1 MKKDLQE
8 DTFKIKKE
16 INQEITNDDTKSLK
30 KNLEKINKIE
40 KIEKK
45 LIKYV

>member
-30 KNLEKINKIE
+30 KNLEKINTIE

>member
-16 INQEITNDDTKSLK
+16 FNQKITNDETKSLK

-45 LIKYV
+45 LMKYV

>member
-1 MKKDLQE
+1 MPLVRLSILY
-8 DTFKIKKE
+8 T
-16 INQEITNDDTKSLK
+16 NQKITNDETKSLK

-45 LIKYV
+45 LMKYV